1 MQEPKGQTNI
11 GVRPYLRRVTMP
23 LCTADLVPREVAE
36 RWLKYLRE
44 ELPTVAFRCS
54 TQRQAAN
61 LTQRTV
67 PLGKGAAAKKAAAA
81 AKAGEREGGRGGR
94 SALSGSACL
103 GAETLLQLLKNYARN
118 LDIKT
123 AITVG
128 EALRNDIA
136 VSSAMHTSRLARS
149 VVDLSCSAP

>member
-1 MQEPKGQTNI
+1 M
-11 GVRPYLRRVTMP
+11 
-23 LCTADLVPREVAE
+23 AE

-61 LTQRTV
+61 LTQRSV
-67 PLGKGAAAKKAAAA
+67 PVGKGAAAKRAAAA
-81 AKAGEREGGRGGR
+81 AKADGRAAGKGGG
-94 SALSGSACL
+94 SALSSSACL

-128 EALRNDIA
+128 AAPLRSSKIKYLVA
-136 VSSAMHTSRLARS
+136 VNTL
-149 VVDLSCSAP
+149 

>member
-1 MQEPKGQTNI
+1 MLYTGRAATFKMSSLQLSPGS
-11 GVRPYLRRVTMP
+11 RCADAS
-23 LCTADLVPREVAE
+23 LCATDLVPREVAE

-61 LTQRTV
+61 LTQRSV
-67 PLGKGAAAKKAAAA
+67 PVGKGAAAKRAAAA
-81 AKAGEREGGRGGR
+81 AKADGREGGRGGR
-94 SALSGSACL
+94 GALNSSACL

-128 EALRNDIA
+128 VNCTVSPCTSLR
-136 VSSAMHTSRLARS
+136 TLC
-149 VVDLSCSAP
+149 LW

>member
-1 MQEPKGQTNI
+1 
-11 GVRPYLRRVTMP
+11 
-23 LCTADLVPREVAE
+23 VPREVAE

-54 TQRQAAN
+54 TQRQATN
-61 LTQRTV
+61 LTQRSMPV
-67 PLGKGAAAKKAAAA
+67 GKGAAAKRAAAA
-81 AKAGEREGGRGGR
+81 AKADNREAGKGGGR
-94 SALSGSACL
+94 SALNSSACL

-128 EALRNDIA
+128 ASCSVYCCELPLHNA
-136 VSSAMHTSRLARS
+136 TSRLS
-149 VVDLSCSAP
+149 TGC

>member
-1 MQEPKGQTNI
+1 M
-11 GVRPYLRRVTMP
+11 
-23 LCTADLVPREVAE
+23 PREVAE

-54 TQRQAAN
+54 TQRQAVN
-61 LTQRTV
+61 LTQRSMPV
-67 PLGKGAAAKKAAAA
+67 GKGAAAKRAAAA
-81 AKAGEREGGRGGR
+81 AKADGREAGKGSGRG
-94 SALSGSACL
+94 ALNSSACL

-128 EALRNDIA
+128 ANGFVPGCNAR
-136 VSSAMHTSRLARS
+136 VSFCHM
-149 VVDLSCSAP
+149 LSEHGI

>member
-1 MQEPKGQTNI
+1 MQAP
-11 GVRPYLRRVTMP
+11 P
-23 LCTADLVPREVAE
+23 LGLLASFLTPGLSCEYVAPCAADLVPREVAE

-61 LTQRTV
+61 LTQRSAPV
-67 PLGKGAAAKKAAAA
+67 GKGAAAKRAAAA
-81 AKAGEREGGRGGR
+81 AKAEGREAGRGSGR
-94 SALSGSACL
+94 SALNGSACL

-128 EALRNDIA
+128 ANALC
-136 VSSAMHTSRLARS
+136 SSYRPAIPHCVTSHA
-149 VVDLSCSAP
+149 A